1 MSLSTIAKYLEEIEP
16 FGATLIAVSKT
27 KSDELIQKIYEEGNQ
42 RDFGE
47 NKVQELVGKY
57 KRLPKDIRWH
67 MIGHL
72 QRNKVKY
79 IAPFIYL
86 IHSVDSEKLLRE
98 INKEGRKNNRK
109 IKILLQIHIARET
122 EKFGFSIEEVYN
134 LTQRF
139 TELDL
144 ENIEIIGLMGMATY
158 TEDLSIINYEF
169 KKLNELKL
177 RLSKTLEDHNHDFKE
192 LSMGMSGD
200 YKIALANGSTMIR
213 IGSAIFG
220 TRNHA

>member
-1 MSLSTIAKYLEEIEP
+1 MSLSTITKYLEEIKP

-27 KSDELIQKIYEEGNQ
+27 KSDDIIQKTYEEGNQ

-57 KRLPKDIRWH
+57 ERLPKDIRWH

-109 IKILLQIHIARET
+109 IKVLLQVHIARET
-122 EKFGFSIEEVYN
+122 EKFGFSAEEVYN

-139 TELDL
+139 TELNL

-169 KKLNELKL
+169 KKLNELKV
-177 RLSKTLEDHNHDFKE
+177 RLSKTRKNHNHDFKE

>member
-1 MSLSTIAKYLEEIEP
+1 MSLYTITKYLEEIEP
-16 FGATLIAVSKT
+16 FGAALIAVSKT
-27 KSDELIQKIYEEGNQ
+27 QSYELIQRIYEEGNH

-57 KRLPKDIRWH
+57 ERLPKDIRWH

-109 IKILLQIHIARET
+109 IKVLLQIHIAKES
-122 EKFGFSIEEVYN
+122 EKFGFSTNEISN
-134 LTQRF
+134 LAQRLAK
-139 TELDL
+139 LDL
-144 ENIEIIGLMGMATY
+144 ENIEIVGLMGMATN
-158 TEDLSIINYEF
+158 TEDSTIINHEF
-169 KKLNELKL
+169 KKLNELKI
-177 RLSKTLEDHNHDFKE
+177 RLSDTIKGHNQSFKE

>member
-1 MSLSTIAKYLEEIEP
+1 MSVSQINKYKEEIEP
-16 FGATLIAVSKT
+16 FGASLIAVSKT
-27 KSDELIQKIYEEGNQ
+27 KPDQMIQKLYEEADQ

-47 NKVQELVGKY
+47 NKVQELLGKY
-57 KRLPKDIRWH
+57 ERLPKDIRWH

-98 INKEGRKNNRK
+98 INKEARKNNRK
-109 IKILLQIHIARET
+109 IKVLLQVHIAEEV
-122 EKFGFSIEEVYN
+122 EKFGFSVQEVFDLSQKLN
-134 LTQRF
+134 
-139 TELDL
+139 ELDL

-158 TEDLSIINYEF
+158 TEDSKLIHREF
-169 KKLNELKL
+169 TQLNELKTQL
-177 RLSKTLEDHNHDFKE
+177 NEKMKGNHQSFKE
-192 LSMGMSGD
+192 LSIGMSGD

>member
-1 MSLSTIAKYLEEIEP
+1 MSLSTIRKYLEEIEP

-27 KSDELIQKIYEEGNQ
+27 KSDEIIQRIYEEDNH

-47 NKVQELVGKY
+47 NKVQELVGKFE
-57 KRLPKDIRWH
+57 RLPKDIRWH

-109 IKILLQIHIARET
+109 IKVLLQIHIAKES
-122 EKFGFSIEEVYN
+122 EKFGFSTNEISN
-134 LTQRF
+134 LAQRLAK
-139 TELDL
+139 LDL
-144 ENIEIIGLMGMATY
+144 ENIEIVGLMGMATN
-158 TEDLSIINYEF
+158 TEDSTIINHEF
-169 KKLNELKL
+169 KKLNELRA
-177 RLSKTLEDHNHDFKE
+177 RLNDTIKGHNQSFKE

-213 IGSAIFG
+213 IGSSIFG

>member
-1 MSLSTIAKYLEEIEP
+1 MSLSTITKYLEEIEP

-27 KSDELIQKIYEEGNQ
+27 KSDEIILRIYEEDNH

-47 NKVQELVGKY
+47 NKVQELVGKFE
-57 KRLPKDIRWH
+57 RLPKDIRWH

-109 IKILLQIHIARET
+109 IKVLLQIHIAKES
-122 EKFGFSIEEVYN
+122 EKFGFSTNEISN
-134 LTQRF
+134 LAQRF
-139 TELDL
+139 AKLDL
-144 ENIEIIGLMGMATY
+144 ESIEIVGLMGMATN
-158 TEDLSIINYEF
+158 TEDSTIINHEF
-169 KKLNELKL
+169 KKLNELRA
-177 RLSKTLEDHNHDFKE
+177 RLSDTIKGDNQSFKE

>member
-1 MSLSTIAKYLEEIEP
+1 MSLSTITKYLEEIEP

-27 KSDELIQKIYEEGNQ
+27 KSDEIIQRIYEEDNH

-57 KRLPKDIRWH
+57 ERLPKDIRWH

-109 IKILLQIHIARET
+109 IKVLLQIHIAKES
-122 EKFGFSIEEVYN
+122 EKFGFSTNEISN
-134 LTQRF
+134 LAQRF
-139 TELDL
+139 AKLDL
-144 ENIEIIGLMGMATY
+144 ESIEIVGLMGMATN
-158 TEDLSIINYEF
+158 TEDSTIINHEF
-169 KKLNELKL
+169 KKLNELKT
-177 RLSKTLEDHNHDFKE
+177 RLSDTIKGHNQNFKE

-220 TRNHA
+220 TRNNA

>member
-1 MSLSTIAKYLEEIEP
+1 MSLHTITKYLKEIEP
-16 FGATLIAVSKT
+16 FGAALIAVSKT
-27 KSDELIQKIYEEGNQ
+27 KSYELIQRIYEEGNH

-57 KRLPKDIRWH
+57 ERLPKDIRWH

-86 IHSVDSEKLLRE
+86 IHSVDSEKLLME

-109 IKILLQIHIARET
+109 IKVLLQVHVARET
-122 EKFGFSIEEVYN
+122 EKFGFSMEEVSN
-134 LTQRF
+134 LAQRF
-139 TELDL
+139 TELAL
-144 ENIEIIGLMGMATY
+144 ENVEIIGLMGMATY
-158 TEDLSIINYEF
+158 TEDSSIIKHEF
-169 KKLNELKL
+169 KKLNELKA
-177 RLSKTLEDHNHDFKE
+177 RLSKTIKNHNHSFKE

>member
-1 MSLSTIAKYLEEIEP
+1 MSLSTIFKYLEEIEP

-27 KSDELIQKIYEEGNQ
+27 KSDEIIQKIYEEGNQ

-57 KRLPKDIRWH
+57 ERLPKDIRWH

-109 IKILLQIHIARET
+109 IKVLLQVHIARET

-139 TELDL
+139 NELEL
-144 ENIEIIGLMGMATY
+144 KNIEIIGLMGMATY

-169 KKLNELKL
+169 KKLNELKA
-177 RLSKTLEDHNHDFKE
+177 RIRKTIKDHNNGFKE

>member
-1 MSLSTIAKYLEEIEP
+1 MSLSTITKYLEEIKP

-27 KSDELIQKIYEEGNQ
+27 KSDEIIQKTYEEGNQ

-57 KRLPKDIRWH
+57 ERLPKDIRWH

-86 IHSVDSEKLLRE
+86 IHSVDSEKLLKE

-109 IKILLQIHIARET
+109 IKVLLQVHIARET
-122 EKFGFSIEEVYN
+122 EKFGFSAEEVYN

-144 ENIEIIGLMGMATY
+144 ENIEVIGLMGMATY

-169 KKLNELKL
+169 KKLNELKA
-177 RLSKTLEDHNHDFKE
+177 RLSKILKNHNHDFKE

>member
-1 MSLSTIAKYLEEIEP
+1 MPLSTITKYLEEIEP

-27 KSDELIQKIYEEGNQ
+27 KSDGIIQRIYKEGNQ

-47 NKVQELVGKY
+47 NKVQELLGKY
-57 KRLPKDIRWH
+57 ERLPKDIRWH

-86 IHSVDSEKLLRE
+86 IHSVDSEKLLIE
-98 INKEGRKNNRK
+98 INKEGRKNKRK
-109 IKILLQIHIARET
+109 IKVLLQVHIARET
-122 EKFGFSIEEVYN
+122 EKFGFSTEEVSN
-134 LTQRF
+134 LAQRF
-139 TELDL
+139 AELDL
-144 ENIEIIGLMGMATY
+144 QNIEVRGLMGMATY
-158 TEDLSIINYEF
+158 TEDSSIINYEF
-169 KKLNELKL
+169 KKLNELKA
-177 RLSKTLEDHNHDFKE
+177 RLSETMKNHYHGFEE

-220 TRNHA
+220 TRDDA